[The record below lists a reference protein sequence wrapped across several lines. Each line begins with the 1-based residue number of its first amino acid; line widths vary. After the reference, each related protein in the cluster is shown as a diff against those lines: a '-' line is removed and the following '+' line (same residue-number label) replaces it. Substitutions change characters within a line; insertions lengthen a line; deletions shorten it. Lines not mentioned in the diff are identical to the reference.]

1 MVSVPKLIEKFG
13 IDGERLDWN
22 MTMSVLLGF
31 IFSLLCVNHLRA
43 VARVLSMR
51 VIRKSEFSG
60 VSESK
65 NCISSAYMT
74 ILVPGRCWV
83 KSFVK
88 SKNSTFV
95 RIHGSSPE

>member
-22 MTMSVLLGF
+22 MTISVLLGL
-31 IFSLLCVNHLRA
+31 IFSLFCVNHLRA

-51 VIRKSEFSG
+51 VIRKSEFLG

-65 NCISSAYMT
+65 SSAYMI